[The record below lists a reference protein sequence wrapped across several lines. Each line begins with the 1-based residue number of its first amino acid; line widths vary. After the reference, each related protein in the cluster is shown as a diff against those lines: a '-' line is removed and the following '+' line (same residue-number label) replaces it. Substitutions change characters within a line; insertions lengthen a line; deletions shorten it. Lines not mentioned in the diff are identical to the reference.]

1 EMPVM
6 STVDLTG
13 MPLARALATLAS
25 RAVCGTLT
33 VTSTYRT
40 VQLNLTH
47 GEITGIQSNR
57 PADRLGLH
65 LMKTGEIGIVDL
77 HTALVEQHQQ
87 RLAAIASDKPTSRL
101 GDILVDL
108 DVLGTEE
115 LEVAVERHIQT
126 VISSLE
132 SDVILSIA
140 FSANDRAQTQPLAA
154 R

>member
-1 EMPVM
+1 M

-25 RAVCGTLT
+25 RDASGTLT

-40 VQLNLTH
+40 VKMRLND
-47 GEITGIQSNR
+47 GEVTGMQSSR

-65 LMKTGEIGIVDL
+65 LMQTGEIGIIDL

-87 RLAAIASDKPTSRL
+87 RLQAIASDRPTSRL

-108 DVLGTEE
+108 DVLGTDE
-115 LEVAVERHIQT
+115 LEVAVERHIDT
-126 VISSLE
+126 MIASLE
-132 SDVILSIA
+132 SDVIISIE
-140 FSANDRAQTQPLAA
+140 FSVREPAGTGPLVAG
-154 R
+154 

>member
-1 EMPVM
+1 MF
-6 STVDLTG
+6 TVDLTG

-40 VQLNLTH
+40 VRLNLEN
-47 GEITGIQSNR
+47 GEITGIQSSR

-65 LMKTGEIGIVDL
+65 LMQSGEISIVDL
-77 HTALVEQHQQ
+77 HTALVQQHQQ

-108 DVLGTEE
+108 DVLGTDE
-115 LEVAVERHIQT
+115 LEMAVERHIQT
-126 VISSLE
+126 VLSSLE

-140 FSANDRAQTQPLAA
+140 FSANDRAETKPLVAG
-154 R
+154 